1 MIKTVLP
8 YAETVMFTVVT
19 SVPVHYFGGL
29 DWPWALVIGLATA
42 TVLRALI
49 HASTALH
56 SR

>member
-8 YAETVMFTVVT
+8 YAETAMFTAVT
-19 SVPVHYFGGL
+19 LPPVHYFAGL

-49 HASTALH
+49 HGSSALH